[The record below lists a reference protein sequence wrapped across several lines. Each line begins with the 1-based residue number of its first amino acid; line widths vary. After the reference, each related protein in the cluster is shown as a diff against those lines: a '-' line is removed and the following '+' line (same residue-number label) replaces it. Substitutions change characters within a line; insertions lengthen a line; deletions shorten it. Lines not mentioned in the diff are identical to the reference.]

1 MTIARL
7 RLRQSV
13 VDCSSQRWAQERMR
27 VLKEMLGCRVL
38 YVGAYVIAGYG
49 VVVEGG
55 WFEQGGGEVSL
66 ELERTTARER
76 IDMWLGLNRRKKAR
90 LLFIEIAVR
99 H

>member
-1 MTIARL
+1 MGTGEDEGIKR
-7 RLRQSV
+7 V
-13 VDCSSQRWAQERMR
+13 VFGWCRKE
-27 VLKEMLGCRVL
+27 EMLGCRVL